1 MIIYYIQQ
9 EEKENTG
16 NALLKK
22 MKTKVGVK
30 SKDENESEVPKLN
43 LIKKT
48 ETFECYET
56 EEIVNAFKACRN
68 KVCGVGSL
76 PEFQGHKF

>member
-1 MIIYYIQQ
+1 
-9 EEKENTG
+9 
-16 NALLKK
+16 

-30 SKDENESEVPKLN
+30 QEENESEPTTKIN

-68 KVCGVGSL
+68 KV
-76 PEFQGHKF
+76 